1 MGGISVKEER
11 RFTEGAILEPLMR
24 FALPVMFALF
34 LQAMYGAVDLFVV
47 GKFAAPEDVSAV
59 STGSQITLTLG
70 NLISSLAMGTTV
82 YLGHQIGMGNAK
94 RGGEIIGASVAL
106 FLSVGAALSV
116 SVPFLAAQIASAMNA
131 PPEAFAQTVAYI
143 RICGGG
149 MIAIVAY
156 NLLGS
161 VFRGMG
167 DSSTPLLTVFVACLC
182 NIAGD
187 FLLIAGLGLG
197 AAGAAVATVA
207 AQLVSVAVS
216 LAVIARREYPFEF
229 RRSMIRFAGGVIRR
243 ILKLG
248 VPIAFQDLLVG
259 FSFLVIQAVVND
271 LGVVA
276 SAGVGVSEKVCGFIM
291 LVPAAFM
298 QSISAFVAQNIG
310 AGKPGRAL
318 AALRSSI
325 AVSFVFGVGM
335 CLLSFFG
342 GQILCGAFAKDAD
355 IIAAGAEYLRAYAID
370 CLLTCFLFCFIGF
383 YNGLGTTRFVMVQ
396 GIFGAFCVRIP
407 VCLFMSRWEPVTLFH
422 IGLST
427 PCSTAAQIALCFLWL
442 AWVRRKTP
450 YLSGDSPQMTPM

>member
-1 MGGISVKEER
+1 MRKEGN
-11 RFTEGAILEPLMR
+11 FTEGAILGPLMR

-106 FLSVGAALSV
+106 FMAIGAALSV
-116 SVPFLAAQIASAMNA
+116 TLPFCAEGISSAMNA
-131 PPEAFAQTVAYI
+131 PEEAFAQTTAYV

-167 DSSTPLLTVFVACLC
+167 DSSTPLLTVCIACLC
-182 NIAGD
+182 NIVGD
-187 FLLIAGLGLG
+187 FLLIAGLHLG

-207 AQLVSVAVS
+207 AQLASVAAS
-216 LAVIARREYPFEF
+216 LLIIARRKFPFDF
-229 RRSMIRFAGGVIRR
+229 RRSMIRFEGTVVRQV
-243 ILKLG
+243 LKLG

-259 FSFLVIQAVVND
+259 FSFLVIQAIVNA
-271 LGVVA
+271 LGVTA

-310 AGKPGRAL
+310 AGKPNRAL
-318 AALRSSI
+318 AALRASV
-325 AVSFVFGVGM
+325 AVSFAFGVTM
-335 CLLSFFG
+335 FLLSFFG
-342 GQILCGAFAKDAD
+342 GHILCGAFAKDAE
-355 IIAAGAEYLRAYAID
+355 IIGAGAEYLRAYAID

-407 VCLFMSRWEPVTLFH
+407 VCLLMSRREPVTLFH

-442 AWVRRKTP
+442 AWVRQRTP
-450 YLSGDSPQMTPM
+450 YLSASPRN

>member
-1 MGGISVKEER
+1 MREENN
-11 RFTEGAILEPLMR
+11 FTEGAILEPLMR

-82 YLGHQIGMGNAK
+82 YLGHQIGMGNAR

-106 FLSVGAALSV
+106 FMAIGAAFSIA
-116 SVPFLAAQIASAMNA
+116 VPFFAEGISSAMNV
-131 PPEAFAQTVAYI
+131 PEEAFAQTTAYV

-167 DSSTPLLTVFVACLC
+167 DSSTPLLTVCVACLC

-187 FLLIAGLGLG
+187 FLLIAGLHLG
-197 AAGAAVATVA
+197 AAGAAIATVA
-207 AQLVSVAVS
+207 AQLVSVAAS
-216 LAVIARREYPFEF
+216 LALISRRKFPFEF
-229 RRSMIRFAGGVIRR
+229 RRSMIRFEGTVVRQV
-243 ILKLG
+243 LKLG

-259 FSFLVIQAVVND
+259 FSFLVIQAIVNG
-271 LGVVA
+271 LGVTA

-310 AGKPGRAL
+310 AGKPNRAL
-318 AALRSSI
+318 AALRASI
-325 AVSFVFGVGM
+325 AVSFAFGVAM

-342 GQILCGAFAKDAD
+342 GHILCGAFAKDAD
-355 IIAAGAEYLRAYAID
+355 IIAAGAEYLKAYAID

-383 YNGLGTTRFVMVQ
+383 YNGLGTTRFVMLQ

-407 VCLFMSRWEPVTLFH
+407 VCLFMSQWEPVTLFH

-427 PCSTAAQIALCFLWL
+427 PCSTVAQIALCFLWL
-442 AWVRRKTP
+442 AWVRRRTP
-450 YLSGDSPQMTPM
+450 YLSANASN